1 MRKDETIRQAL
12 SEALRPDENRGE
24 QVSRLFDRMV
34 GNTESLSLEER
45 CERFRMMLRECRT
58 EGQDLLITLM
68 KEGQPSGIN
77 LLSVREA
84 LDEAIRLSE
93 WVMSVPDYLKR
104 N

>member
-24 QVSRLFDRMV
+24 QVSRLFDRMI

-58 EGQDLLITLM
+58 EGQELLRLLM
-68 KEGQPSGIN
+68 EEGKPSGIN
-77 LLSVREA
+77 VLSITEH
-84 LDEAIRLSE
+84 LDEAIRFSE
-93 WVMSVPDYLKR
+93 YVCGVPDHLRK
-104 N
+104 